1 MARAPHAGF
10 RNSSDRLLRPDLSI
24 AVNTF
29 PNAVEFVMKM
39 NNCVV
44 HVALAAGG
52 IFFLISGQAFAEPGC
67 AASAHTQRLACEFD
81 LRDDFF
87 TKSAQCLDV
96 DNQDAGCFDE
106 AEVDFDDGLE
116 ECNDVLEARLD
127 LCESLDDATHDPQFG
142 PDFAANFVDPLTIGA
157 ATAPNPWFALVPGNT
172 WTYAGDGETIE
183 VVVTSDTKLIDGIT
197 CIVVIDTASED
208 DVVIEKTDD
217 WYAQDVDGN
226 VWYCGEIS
234 ENFEE
239 FDGDDVSG
247 PELVDIEGSWKAGRD
262 RAEAGIL
269 LPFDPQVGDIHR
281 QEFAQT
287 DAEDTI
293 ELLATDASE
302 TSPGF
307 SCSGTCLMTRDFSPL
322 EPDVEENKFYAAG
335 VGLIVEVKPGT
346 TERVELIE
354 FTGVGQ

>member
-1 MARAPHAGF
+1 MSYASRAGIWKSP
-10 RNSSDRLLRPDLSI
+10 DRFLQRELSI
-24 AVNTF
+24 AVHTF
-29 PNAVEFVMKM
+29 SNAVESVMKL
-39 NNCVV
+39 NDYVLF
-44 HVALAAGG
+44 VAIATSGISFLASDP
-52 IFFLISGQAFAEPGC
+52 LFAEPGC

-87 TKSAQCLDV
+87 TKSAQCHDV
-96 DNQDAGCFDE
+96 DNQDPTCIEE
-106 AEVDFDDGLE
+106 ADLDYDDSLE

-157 ATAPNPWFALVPGNT
+157 ATTPNPWFALVPGNT
-172 WTYAGDGETIE
+172 WTYEGDGETIE

-208 DVVIEKTDD
+208 DVVVEQTND
-217 WYAQDVDGN
+217 WFAQDLDGN

-239 FDGDDVSG
+239 FDGDEVSG
-247 PELVDIEGSWKAGRD
+247 PELVDIDGSWKAGRD
-262 RAEAGIL
+262 RAEPGIL
-269 LPFDPQVGDIHR
+269 LPFAPQVGEFSR

-287 DAEDTI
+287 DAEDAI
-293 ELLATDASE
+293 EILALDASE
-302 TSPGF
+302 VAPGG

-322 EPDVEENKFYAAG
+322 EPDVEENKFYAPG